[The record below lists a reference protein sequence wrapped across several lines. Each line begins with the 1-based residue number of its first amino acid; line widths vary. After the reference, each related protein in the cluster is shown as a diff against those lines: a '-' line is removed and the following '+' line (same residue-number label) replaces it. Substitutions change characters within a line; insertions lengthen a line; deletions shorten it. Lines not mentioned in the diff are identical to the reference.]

1 MSASRRNRSLMALLL
16 LVAGCETSRT
26 RPGPPTVTIDP
37 PVGSTIYS
45 PDTLDF
51 TVRAQDPDG
60 LDSVLVTI
68 FDTTKAYNADF
79 NTEATIQVSVLVPAG
94 LAPGNI
100 IKIFARARDLVGEI
114 TLDTATVTVIKRPP

>member
-1 MSASRRNRSLMALLL
+1 MTPSRRNRCLAAVLLL
-16 LVAGCETSRT
+16 AAACETSRT

-37 PVGSTIYS
+37 PVGSTVFS

-68 FDTTKAYNADF
+68 FDTTKTYNADF
-79 NTEATIQVSVLVPAG
+79 NTEAIIQVSVLVPAG
-94 LAPGNI
+94 LTPGNV

-114 TLDTATVTVIKRPP
+114 TLDTATITVIKRPP